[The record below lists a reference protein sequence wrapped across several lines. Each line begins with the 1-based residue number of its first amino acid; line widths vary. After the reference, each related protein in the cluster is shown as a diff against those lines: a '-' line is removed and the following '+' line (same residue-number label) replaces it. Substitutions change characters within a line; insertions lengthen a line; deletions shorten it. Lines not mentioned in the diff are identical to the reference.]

1 MSENKKQTE
10 LEQLIKV
17 ELLGIITRIAELAAK
32 NIIDANQQEFINSL
46 KSVINHQIAF
56 AWEVTK
62 LLNDLDKKTPQDA
75 RDQGK
80 FIDTKIDTVSLRNV
94 DINEVAKE
102 IHHDLLEKMQRCR
115 HSAR

>member
-1 MSENKKQTE
+1 MSENKK
-10 LEQLIKV
+10 
-17 ELLGIITRIAELAAK
+17 
-32 NIIDANQQEFINSL
+32 
-46 KSVINHQIAF
+46 
-56 AWEVTK
+56 
-62 LLNDLDKKTPQDA
+62 TPQDV

-80 FIDTKIDTVSLRNV
+80 FIDIKIDTVSLRNV